1 MLGLGNLL
9 SKGGAVLKTVF
20 NKFSI
25 NFDGSNDVLNL
36 SNNVADFTSL
46 NTGTISAWIKPSGSG
61 DRNIINFGD
70 ANGNTSIYLRLEPQL
85 AGFVRQAASDKWSL
99 KTNAALS
106 NDTWYHVAVT
116 QDATAPVLYVNGVA
130 VAQTFN
136 VTTDKTFFLNDASG
150 IDTMNIGRRHANNQK
165 GEYFNGLIDEVAI
178 WDVAL
183 SANDM
188 AIIGSKVYDLSVSS
202 SYDTDRTANL
212 KLWLRAGDKAQPE
225 STASIARPDF
235 YTSFDGSNAYV
246 DVGSQTSINNLTLSN
261 LSFGCWFKTSGTSK
275 YLFGN
280 EDGNDSGFSM
290 YLKSDGKIRGM
301 IRSATGGYLYN
312 DTASALN
319 DDAWHHV
326 MFTVNLNSGTAS
338 GSEGKIYVDG
348 VYEDS
353 GSWNENVTLRAGDSD
368 FTIGTSAGNTS
379 NEFEGQISSLALYQ
393 TILNAQTI
401 SDMAKSRFTKLSDFS
416 TNLVGGW
423 EMGSGSSDAHP
434 TIQDVSSNDNDGTMT
449 NMDTNDL
456 VYSSILP
463 DQSFLSAGA
472 NSPYN
477 FIDLDGTDAYIH
489 TGVGIG
495 DALGDNYDGA
505 FTMGGWF
512 KADSTSG
519 NHPLFNLGVIDNQP
533 EVQIKVQ
540 SNGIAV
546 RFNNNAYAPNVVDNA
561 FSDTSNWHQLI
572 LVWGGISAGRTGV
585 KIYLDN
591 SAKSL
596 GTDDASDFPSSGDM
610 DFANKPFV
618 IGEAYSNNNWNG
630 KVSNCFFYSKAL
642 SAGEVGGLYA
652 LGRHGNIST
661 DYSSN
666 LLGYWA
672 MGSMDAVTGLEDT
685 HPTVYD
691 RSGNANHGTLTSG
704 VASDFKS
711 PPNAEPEGY
720 KKGDTNRSTTIP

>member
-9 SKGGAVLKTVF
+9 SKGGAVLKTPF

-36 SNNVADFTSL
+36 SNTVADFTNL

-70 ANGNTSIYLRLEPQL
+70 ANANTSIYLRLQPEL
-85 AGFVRQAASDKWSL
+85 AGFVRQAGTDKWSV
-99 KTNAALS
+99 KTNAGLS

-136 VTTDKTFFLNDASG
+136 VSTDKTFFLNDASG
-150 IDTMNIGRRHANNQK
+150 IDTMNIGRRHANNQQ

-235 YTSFDGSNAYV
+235 YTSFDGDNDYV

-261 LSFGCWFKTSGTSK
+261 LSFGCWFKTSDTSK

-290 YLKSDGKIRGM
+290 YLKSDGKIRSI
-301 IRSATGGYLYN
+301 IRSGGGGYLLN

-319 DDAWHHV
+319 DDAWHHI
-326 MFTVNLNSGTAS
+326 MFAVNLNSGTAS

-353 GSWNENVTLRAGDSD
+353 ASWNSDATLRAGDSD

-423 EMGSGSSDAHP
+423 EMGSGSSDAYP

-449 NMDTNDL
+449 NMTTDDL

-463 DQSFLSAGA
+463 DQSFLGAGA

-477 FIDLDGTDAYIH
+477 FIDLDGADQYIDAG
-489 TGVGIG
+489 TALGTS
-495 DALGDNYDGA
+495 LGDNYAGDLSLS
-505 FTMGGWF
+505 MWF
-512 KADSTSG
+512 KADVTSG
-519 NHPLFNLGVIDNQP
+519 NDGVFDI
-533 EVQIKVQ
+533 
-540 SNGIAV
+540 G
-546 RFNNNAYAPNVVDNA
+546 A
-561 FSDTSNWHQLI
+561 FSGGAGKFWALLNSNVLSWYLNGTNWRIDYSFTSTDWTH
-572 LVWGGISAGRTGV
+572 LVVVYKAGSESDS
-585 KIYLDN
+585 KLYIN
-591 SAKSL
+591 SSSVGSKS
-596 GTDDASDFPSSGDM
+596 GTFPSASDMDLDGLKTIIGAYYSSSFPL
-610 DFANKPFV
+610 
-618 IGEAYSNNNWNG
+618 NG
-630 KVSNCFFYSKAL
+630 KIGQTAIYKKEL
-642 SAGEVGGLYA
+642 SSTEVGAIYT
-652 LGRHGNIST
+652 LGRHGNLLDSYADNLLLYLGMSALDASTGLSDSIST
-661 DYSSN
+661 I
-666 LLGYWA
+666 
-672 MGSMDAVTGLEDT
+672 
-685 HPTVYD
+685 YD
-691 RSGNANHGTLTSG
+691 RSGNSNHGTPTNADAGDL
-704 VASDFKS
+704 ASS
-711 PPNAEPEGY
+711 PNAEPEGY
-720 KKGDTNRSTTIP
+720 KKGDTNRSTTTP